1 MKYVQY
7 INSLLKEHVNDTDG
21 LVIFGQNVNA
31 GSCLGGLTRGLSIP
45 SNSTSII
52 NTPNSENCLVGVGFG
67 LMMNN
72 VSSIFFMKQL
82 HFLLLGIDQI
92 VNTYNIIRQSTPSAS
107 FTIFPV
113 TMDSGYEGP
122 QASLNNLDDF
132 CSIAGVDGYSITN
145 KIDAE
150 KILSKYL
157 TKPGF
162 RIISV
167 GQRLLQEDMLDIK
180 CVSEDED
187 ANYFQYTNGDDA
199 TIVCFNNALQY
210 GYELRN
216 IMQERQLAASLFS
229 VNAHLYKDYTLILD
243 NIGRTQKLVLIDD
256 TKSRNRS
263 SDKFLIKVLRSHS
276 LKKEIVVK
284 RSISD
289 DAFRPCKDLMDIDYN
304 KITFDIINS

>member
-1 MKYVQY
+1 MKYTEY
-7 INSLLKEHVNDTDG
+7 INSLLKEHVNNTDG
-21 LVIFGQNVNA
+21 LVLYGQNIDA
-31 GSCLGGLTRGLSIP
+31 GSCLGGLTRGLST
-45 SNSTSII
+45 SNNSASIL

-67 LMMNN
+67 LMMND

-82 HFLLLGIDQI
+82 DFLLLGIDQI
-92 VNTYNIIRQSTPSAS
+92 VNTYNIIRQSIPSAS

-132 CSIAGVDGYSITN
+132 CSIAGVDGYSVTN
-145 KIDAE
+145 KIDAKE
-150 KILSKYL
+150 IISKYL

-167 GQRLLQEDMLDIK
+167 GQRLLQSDMLDIE
-180 CVSEDED
+180 CVSQDED

-216 IMQERQLAASLFS
+216 IMRERQMSASLFS
-229 VNAHLYKDYTLILD
+229 VNAHLYKDYTSILN
-243 NIGRTQKLVLIDD
+243 NIGRTQKLILIDD
-256 TKSRNRS
+256 TKSRNRL
-263 SDKFLIKVLRSHS
+263 SDKFLIEVLRSHL
-276 LKKEIVVK
+276 LKKEIVVG

-289 DAFRPCKDLMDIDYN
+289 DSFGPCKDLLDIDYN
-304 KITFDIINS
+304 KIVYDISTS